1 MMSWRVTTN
10 TKDDVMAG
18 YKIFIQVKSIRFGLS
33 IEDLHE
39 IVQINLGPNV
49 GDITTEYKP
58 PRRGR
63 IMLTR
68 NHPY

>member
-1 MMSWRVTTN
+1 
-10 TKDDVMAG
+10 MAG
-18 YKIFIQVKSIRFGLS
+18 YKIFIQVKSMRFGLS

-49 GDITTEYKP
+49 GDITIRYDP

-63 IMLTR
+63 VIPMSTLEAQDQASTW
-68 NHPY
+68 NFN